1 MRISDWSSDVC
12 SSDLTVLARFLTGQI
27 LGVVFGQAAGGA
39 LIEASDWRAVFVIL
53 GCAYVVV
60 EALLWRELASG
71 RIQHVAD
78 RRKGG
83 AGRGFRASPGMP
95 PASPTRPALAARVLG
110 RFRFFR
116 GAA

>member
-1 MRISDWSSDVC
+1 MAHVGDMVPYDRRQ
-12 SSDLTVLARFLTGQI
+12 TVLARFLTGQI

-60 EALLWRELASG
+60 AALLWRELASG

-78 RRKGG
+78 RRQGG
-83 AGRGFRASPGMP
+83 AGRVFRSEEP
-95 PASPTRPALAARVLG
+95 PSELQSLMRISFAV
-110 RFRFFR
+110 FC
-116 GAA
+116 